1 VELPASYWYTTR
13 IICSVLKLA
22 TNRFRLEYSGSCLTS
37 CSSGRKLIHTRSGY
51 KEHTGQKMRQP
62 RTCPFHAPPQSTPH
76 FSDRTAFGCSCCLPP
91 WPMRE
96 ASALRKTRNQFTDWE
111 TIGGRELGE
120 RAMYE
125 RTMPGDTGIVTEFAE
140 RVTRRFGDRITR
152 MVFFGSRAHGYPKP
166 DSDYDILLVVR
177 ERNQALID
185 QLYDEA
191 LDVLLQSGVE
201 LSLKIYTEEMFQK
214 GLACRNPFLCSV
226 ATTGVE
232 LWNAKQ
238 KS

>member
-1 VELPASYWYTTR
+1 
-13 IICSVLKLA
+13 
-22 TNRFRLEYSGSCLTS
+22 
-37 CSSGRKLIHTRSGY
+37 
-51 KEHTGQKMRQP
+51 
-62 RTCPFHAPPQSTPH
+62 
-76 FSDRTAFGCSCCLPP
+76 
-91 WPMRE
+91 
-96 ASALRKTRNQFTDWE
+96 
-111 TIGGRELGE
+111 
-120 RAMYE
+120 MYE

-152 MVFFGSRAHGYPKP
+152 MVFFGSRAHGCPKP